1 MYDFEA
7 SQRIVHDV
15 DGSLDI
21 QLDISNSRKNRRQKE
36 EIDVIQEEIEESL
49 EKSNIKPEIEV
60 IFDDEATE
68 PQSSDEEDVVLF
80 ISTSIAQYVTLS
92 SHCAVSI
99 VSSVTTVWQLT
110 IIIAHGLE
118 IVSGREIDFGS
129 SGSFKHSSHSW

>member
-80 ISTSIAQYVTLS
+80 IEYKYCTICHIEQPLRCK
-92 SHCAVSI
+92 HC
-99 VSSVTTVWQLT
+99 
-110 IIIAHGLE
+110 
-118 IVSGREIDFGS
+118 
-129 SGSFKHSSHSW
+129 K

>member
-1 MYDFEA
+1 VYDFEA

-80 ISTSIAQYVTLS
+80 IEYKYCTICHIEQPLRCK
-92 SHCAVSI
+92 HC
-99 VSSVTTVWQLT
+99 
-110 IIIAHGLE
+110 
-118 IVSGREIDFGS
+118 
-129 SGSFKHSSHSW
+129 K